1 MGCQITQIGV
11 ESPEQIGRTERHGGL
26 LKAMV
31 IRVIAELQLVGKDA
45 VQHVLTQSVM
55 TKNSMS
61 RVKGFA
67 PSQWVLGKLPKEAGS
82 IMDEENWADLGA
94 LTAADDP
101 TLEFGQIA
109 KIREKARKAFV
120 RADMS
125 SRVRR
130 AILRKSA
137 PISKEYGVGDLVCF
151 RTDQLGWST
160 VSRIIGF
167 DGPKVPYRPGKTIWW
182 VSGKST
188 FFN

>member
-31 IRVIAELQLVGKDA
+31 IRVIAELQLVGKEA

-61 RVKGFA
+61 RARGFA

-82 IMDEENWADLGA
+82 IMDEENWAGA

-151 RTDQLGWST
+151 QR
-160 VSRIIGF
+160 
-167 DGPKVPYRPGKTIWW
+167 
-182 VSGKST
+182 
-188 FFN
+188 